1 MTTTE
6 ITEYDHITADIAVG
20 THLYNEATVIAFRK
34 VQDYKP
40 ADPDQWG
47 GASFSTWEVVAVR
60 EGQNFHA
67 YASWTVIA
75 NDNGWYICH
84 GHYFHDIQEALNKIG
99 VAQ

>member
-1 MTTTE
+1 
-6 ITEYDHITADIAVG
+6 
-20 THLYNEATVIAFRK
+20 
-34 VQDYKP
+34 
-40 ADPDQWG
+40 
-47 GASFSTWEVVAVR
+47 VR

-84 GHYFHDIQEALNKIG
+84 GYYFHDIQEALAHIGIG

>member
-6 ITEYDHITADIAVG
+6 ITDYDHITADIAVG
-20 THLYNEATVIAFRK
+20 TRLYNEATVIAFRK
-34 VQDYKP
+34 LQDYKS

-47 GASFSTWEVVAVR
+47 GDTFATWQVVAVR

-84 GHYFHDIQEALNKIG
+84 GHYFHDVLDALAHIG
-99 VAQ
+99 VER

>member
-20 THLYNEATVIAFRK
+20 TRLYNEATVIAFRK
-34 VQDYKP
+34 VQGYKP
-40 ADPDQWG
+40 ADSDQWG

-60 EGQNFHA
+60 EGQNFHT

-75 NDNGWYICH
+75 NDNGWHICH
-84 GHYFHDIQEALNKIG
+84 GHYFHDVLKALAHIG
-99 VAQ
+99 VIR